1 MWDDPKALNALAATL
16 AAIATALI
24 VVGAIAWG
32 ARNDAFAIRE
42 VVVATPLERSSPAH
56 LEAAIRADLAGTF
69 FTLDLDAAR
78 SALARVPW
86 VRTVALRRQWPGRL
100 EVAVEEYA
108 PYARWNDAALV
119 SADGEIFSAAF
130 DGELPQFEGPDGRAP
145 EVALRHRAWSAM
157 VAPLGLTLRG
167 VSVSARGGWRL
178 KAASDASPLSIELG
192 RDEPDAR
199 LARFVAAY
207 ARTIGALARSGTRV
221 AEVDLR
227 YRNGFA
233 ARVPGFREKTA
244 RRAQPSSG
252 D

>member
-16 AAIATALI
+16 AAVALALI
-24 VVGAIAWG
+24 AIGAVAWG
-32 ARNDAFAIRE
+32 ARHDAFAIRE
-42 VVVATPLERSSPAH
+42 VVVATPLKRSSPAH

-69 FTLDLDAAR
+69 FTLDLEAAR
-78 SALARVPW
+78 NALARVPW
-86 VRTVALRRQWPGRL
+86 VRNVALRRQWPGRL
-100 EVAVEEYA
+100 EVAVEEHE
-108 PYARWNDAALV
+108 PYARWGDAALV
-119 SADGEIFSAAF
+119 NTDGEIFAAAF
-130 DGELPQFEGPDGRAP
+130 DGELPQFEGPDARAAD
-145 EVALRHRAWSAM
+145 VTARHRAWSAL
-157 VAPLGLTLRG
+157 VAPLGLTLRA

-178 KAASDASPLSIELG
+178 QAASAAAPLSIELG

-233 ARVPGFREKTA
+233 ARVPGFREKPA
-244 RRAQPSSG
+244 RRAE
-252 D
+252 